1 MNIREQEN
9 FIDSISKMSHDNALE
24 KKSCVNPVV
33 LISLECFQEDVH
45 RSKHFANDNFKDH
58 QFSEIKFLN
67 EDDSNEDDFFDDV
80 TEFSSI
86 LESIDNNEIE
96 SERERNASEQEQAK
110 STAKKIN
117 TFLGENLIQENEVLK
132 GGNPPQKPELMN
144 HYSNHLNHSQPQETQ
159 LKKLT
164 SLSKTESNITTQ
176 PLSNFN
182 SPKLNRDVS
191 LSSYGEISARNIES
205 SIDRNRPQVINE
217 ASNKTHTNHDQSF
230 NFSLLDLEK
239 IESLKKAGVL
249 TLNQLSNR
257 YQLLFNNDRV
267 ESLIIDNFQQN
278 AIEFGNTN
286 FTEERISNISDQT
299 FETLI
304 QEGSI
309 QKKNPDGT
317 SSKTPFTDNEFKMLK
332 EEFKSLFI
340 KILISQGLLLVVDPE
355 KNEKQVFVVSY
366 LPSKLLAQKN
376 DRKNSELPS
385 LIEKSP
391 KEKSRSLEDLKKMI
405 ETSLINRWS
414 RAKKEEEDKLE
425 HDLKVYDIL
434 KFGILKE
441 KIKLEDRTKE
451 ISKSEILTKTIFGQL
466 KIESSVLLIS

>member
-1 MNIREQEN
+1 M
-9 FIDSISKMSHDNALE
+9 
-24 KKSCVNPVV
+24 
-33 LISLECFQEDVH
+33 
-45 RSKHFANDNFKDH
+45 
-58 QFSEIKFLN
+58 
-67 EDDSNEDDFFDDV
+67 
-80 TEFSSI
+80 
-86 LESIDNNEIE
+86 
-96 SERERNASEQEQAK
+96 
-110 STAKKIN
+110 
-117 TFLGENLIQENEVLK
+117 
-132 GGNPPQKPELMN
+132 
-144 HYSNHLNHSQPQETQ
+144 
-159 LKKLT
+159 
-164 SLSKTESNITTQ
+164 
-176 PLSNFN
+176 
-182 SPKLNRDVS
+182 
-191 LSSYGEISARNIES
+191 
-205 SIDRNRPQVINE
+205 
-217 ASNKTHTNHDQSF
+217 
-230 NFSLLDLEK
+230 
-239 IESLKKAGVL
+239 
-249 TLNQLSNR
+249 SNR